1 MSPFR
6 RKPRIVHVH
15 CWPRSGVG
23 VTTVWTR
30 YRGDLLATTIWQTFD
45 RVTGDYLP
53 HSMESVEV
61 ERLGEWRPG
70 SMVEN
75 WKEPEA

>member
-1 MSPFR
+1 MSLFA

-15 CWPRSGVG
+15 GWHKNGVG
-23 VTTVWTR
+23 VVTVWVR
-30 YRGDLLATTIWQTFD
+30 YKRQLLASTTWQTFD
-45 RVTGDYLP
+45 STGRYLP

-70 SMVEN
+70 SMVDR
-75 WKEPEA
+75 WPEDAS